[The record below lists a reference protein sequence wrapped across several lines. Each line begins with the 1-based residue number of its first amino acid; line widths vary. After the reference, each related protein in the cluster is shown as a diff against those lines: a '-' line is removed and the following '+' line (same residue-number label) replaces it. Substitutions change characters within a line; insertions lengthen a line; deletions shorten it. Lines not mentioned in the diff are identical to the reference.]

1 MDQETEPKISSKER
15 RRKYFAANTDFAD
28 YKNSSRNVLMT
39 TRFNDFTWKENERYR
54 QQIEKIGCIYPTPQ
68 LNNSKI
74 SPDKILFVLEMNND
88 KNRIMGIGMVRNHA
102 IIKKYRVYTEENYNR
117 YAYVGKTRIDRSEM
131 TEEEENI
138 MRVFDVLCFTGARHM
153 KRLQGI
159 KAFPMDMLYKCS
171 KIMDLL
177 DFITKMFKC
186 RLEKVSK
193 KENT

>member
-1 MDQETEPKISSKER
+1 
-15 RRKYFAANTDFAD
+15 
-28 YKNSSRNVLMT
+28 
-39 TRFNDFTWKENERYR
+39 
-54 QQIEKIGCIYPTPQ
+54 
-68 LNNSKI
+68 
-74 SPDKILFVLEMNND
+74 
-88 KNRIMGIGMVRNHA
+88 
-102 IIKKYRVYTEENYNR
+102 
-117 YAYVGKTRIDRSEM
+117 M